1 MSNEKKS
8 ADPWSEARIG
18 IVKLSMWLGY
28 AVMIGLGAAMA
39 VFDWSDGNASLAI
52 LFCMAIFTA
61 NFFGFLGME
70 KPTKDERARKIGTYA
85 ATYSWYITLVALCF
99 LVIWDIAL
107 GLELSVVR
115 FSGIIVFVMVTSMM
129 VINAYMGYRGDV
141 E

>member
-1 MSNEKKS
+1 MAGET
-8 ADPWSEARIG
+8 DDVRLG

-28 AVMIGLGAAMA
+28 LVMIGLGLAMA

-52 LFCMAIFTA
+52 IFCVVIFTA

-85 ATYSWYITLVALCF
+85 ATYSWYITLIAMCF
-99 LVIWDIAL
+99 LVIWDIAF
-107 GLELSVVR
+107 GLKLSVAR
-115 FSGIIVFVMVTSMM
+115 FFGITLLVMVTSMM
-129 VINAYMGYRGDV
+129 VINAYNGYKGDV

>member
-1 MSNEKKS
+1 MAGETN
-8 ADPWSEARIG
+8 DVRLG

-28 AVMIGLGAAMA
+28 LVMIGLGLAMA

-52 LFCMAIFTA
+52 IFCVVIFTA

-85 ATYSWYITLVALCF
+85 ATYSWYITLVAMCF
-99 LVIWDIAL
+99 LVIWDIAF
-107 GLELSVVR
+107 GLKLSVAR
-115 FSGIIVFVMVTSMM
+115 FFGIVLLVMVMSMM
-129 VINAYMGYRGDV
+129 AINAYKGYKGDV